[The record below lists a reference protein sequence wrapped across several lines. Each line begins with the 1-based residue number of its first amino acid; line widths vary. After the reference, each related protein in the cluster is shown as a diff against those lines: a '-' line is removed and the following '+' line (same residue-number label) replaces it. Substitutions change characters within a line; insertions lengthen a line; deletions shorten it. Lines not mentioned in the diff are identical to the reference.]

1 MTTLVVYLIDDDSGI
16 RESFTVLLNTM
27 GWQVLSFASAGE
39 FIAMQQR
46 SDELHG
52 CILLDIRMP
61 GKSGLVLLDE
71 LQQQAVLLPVILMT
85 GHGTIETCRRAFK
98 NGAFEFLT
106 KPVDADLLIE
116 TVSAALSQFE
126 KRYQLSQQQ
135 RELTRK
141 FSLLSERETEV
152 MQLMVTGQ
160 ANKEIAQALGLSPR
174 TVEAHRANIF
184 SKLDIASLAQLV
196 KEVEILNFMH
206 HNQVVLP
213 GSYRS

>member
-126 KRYQLSQQQ
+126 KRYLLSQQQ

-196 KEVEILNFMH
+196 KEVEMLNFMH